1 MLSTTWRRYFAW
13 GHGRACAT
21 SYCRS
26 SRPISLPRPAP
37 ACRWFGRSCSLSN
50 CSGGRTVSGSRSGSP
65 FSCSTSPVSWPMLS
79 PSSPSCWQ
87 SKRFWCSRLNDMS
100 PAGARGRLDVNIKQK
115 SFRAASGGKLH
126 VLGELVF
133 SLRSGEVAALVGPS
147 GCGKSTLLRIVA
159 GLDRDFDGHVAF
171 PAHGP
176 LAMVFQEPRLLPWRT
191 VEQNVR
197 LAPPRGPG
205 AGLGSPVQSL

>member
-1 MLSTTWRRYFAW
+1 
-13 GHGRACAT
+13 
-21 SYCRS
+21 
-26 SRPISLPRPAP
+26 
-37 ACRWFGRSCSLSN
+37 
-50 CSGGRTVSGSRSGSP
+50 
-65 FSCSTSPVSWPMLS
+65 MLS

-115 SFRAASGGKLH
+115 TFRAASGGKLH

-147 GCGKSTLLRIVA
+147 GCGKTTLLRIVA
-159 GLDRDFDGHVAF
+159 GLDRDFEGGVAL
-171 PAHGP
+171 PAHGT
-176 LAMVFQEPRLLPWRT
+176 LGMVFQEPRLLPWRT

-197 LAPPRGPG
+197 LAATQATDAALDALFQTLGLAAHRAHYPG
-205 AGLGSPVQSL
+205 E